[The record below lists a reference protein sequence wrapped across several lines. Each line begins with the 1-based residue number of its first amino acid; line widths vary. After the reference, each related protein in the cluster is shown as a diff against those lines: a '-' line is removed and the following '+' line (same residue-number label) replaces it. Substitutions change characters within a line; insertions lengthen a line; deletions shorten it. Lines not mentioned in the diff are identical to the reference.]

1 VSEPTKDVPAQDDAA
16 PNGQADAALNG
27 QAQDDETPD
36 LPNPET
42 GVGIG
47 AGAPSTFEPEE
58 DDPQ

>member
-1 VSEPTKDVPAQDDAA
+1 VSEPIKDVPAR
-16 PNGQADAALNG
+16 
-27 QAQDDETPD
+27 DDEAPD

-58 DDPQ
+58 DDPAAEPE